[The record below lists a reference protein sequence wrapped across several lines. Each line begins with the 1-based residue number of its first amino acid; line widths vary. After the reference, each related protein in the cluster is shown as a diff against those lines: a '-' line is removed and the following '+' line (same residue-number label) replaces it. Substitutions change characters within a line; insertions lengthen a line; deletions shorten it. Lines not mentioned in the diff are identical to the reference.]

1 MSVFYLKMKK
11 FGLAI
16 GCYFSFC
23 VIVIYSAHRLNSY
36 YQQVEQHTLNNQLA
50 AHAQV
55 FQSTLE
61 HAANQLYAFDSY
73 LIGKEVQSKTS
84 REFNQ
89 LAEPYLHGLN
99 FDASFEK
106 LFVFTHTQIP
116 QVTEL
121 AQQGGHFDFRLS
133 LPKHLNSPLLAI
145 IHAAP
150 MTEYGHNIGQT
161 MPINAQ
167 LWMQLSNK
175 QKVRSIR
182 WPTPQAQWSLLL
194 NHTSSDNLAVI
205 LGIRLEL
212 AKLFE
217 GLYQQVFAEHRHH
230 IRVLGSNQEIFN
242 SDWSNTF
249 DLTNLPPATQLTL
262 NFFGQ
267 ELELQLYTQ
276 ASLSP
281 PLVSERMLAILIGTA
296 IALFTGFMMLIY
308 LMSLHGRNDK
318 INQQVIER
326 TASLEKAN
334 QQLTQSS
341 NQRVHA
347 LELKLTA
354 EQKYKKLFL
363 NIQEGLFLLN
373 QKGEIIEHNPA
384 FSALLLTQCSARNHT
399 LIDFIFCSEQKARWQ
414 QIMHQK
420 QPHPEIEWLAKKHN
434 AETIWL
440 RQNGS
445 WIQQGEQWFYEGRLT
460 DITQIK
466 LFNEQLKY
474 KAEHDNLTN
483 LLNRHRFLDEITR
496 TLSLSSATFYLIY
509 IDLDRFKLINDTLG
523 HLVGDKLLI
532 EFARRMTLLMGHYS
546 EIARLGGDEFAVL
559 VNAQKIPSPIEILCE
574 DILIQV
580 RKPFHYQQ
588 HTLTVS
594 GSLGVRCFSVPGQID
609 AEKLLHDADIAMYE
623 AKKAGK
629 DGFSIFSSSIARTV
643 TRKLTIE
650 RALQHLDFNSE
661 LSLRFQPLFCTHAID
676 HVVGYEALL
685 RWHHPTLGAIS
696 PGEFIPIAEESG
708 KIIQLGHWICEQ
720 ALDFY
725 QYAKQQSQRN
735 DLFININVSP
745 KQLEHEGFV
754 DHIIKQTHAHGLTPQ
769 KINIEITE
777 SAMMCEED
785 RLITP
790 LSYLYELGFGIHI
803 DDFGTGYSSLA
814 RLKAL
819 PLSGIKIDR
828 SFIQDITHCKESL
841 QLVQAICAIADT
853 FNLKVTAE
861 GIESK
866 EQIHILQTL
875 HCQQLQGFYLAKPL
889 EALDAQLL
897 LKQTLQV
904 AV

>member
-1 MSVFYLKMKK
+1 MNVFYLKMKK
-11 FGLAI
+11 FGLAT

-23 VIVIYSAHRLNSY
+23 VIVIYSAHRLNSH
-36 YQQVEQHTLNNQLA
+36 YQQVEQQTLNNQLA

-55 FQSTLE
+55 FQSTLD

-73 LIGKEVQSKTS
+73 LIGKDVLTKTS
-84 REFNQ
+84 RQFNQ

-106 LFVFTHTQIP
+106 LLVFTHAQIP
-116 QVTEL
+116 LVGDL
-121 AQQGGHFDFRLS
+121 AQQSGHFDFRLT
-133 LPKHLNSPLLAI
+133 LPEHLNSPLLAI

-230 IRVLGSNQEIFN
+230 IRVLDLNQEIFN
-242 SDWSNTF
+242 SDWSNAF

-308 LMSLHGRNDK
+308 LMSLHGRNEK

-363 NIQEGLFLLN
+363 NTQEGLFLLN

-384 FSALLLTQCSARNHT
+384 FSALLLTQCTARNHT

-523 HLVGDKLLI
+523 HLAGDKLLI
-532 EFARRMTLLMGHYS
+532 EFSRRMTLLMGHYS

-580 RKPFHYQQ
+580 RKPFQYQQ

-594 GSLGVRCFSVPGQID
+594 GSLGVRCFSVPGHID

-725 QYAKQQSQRN
+725 QHAKQQSQRN

-754 DHIIKQTHAHGLTPQ
+754 GHIIKQTHAHGLTPQ
-769 KINIEITE
+769 EINIEITE